1 MTDGMAGKNSSR
13 CVWGIYVILDK
24 TIGGGRSH
32 LELAREALLGGA
44 RVIQL
49 RDKTSPFEELIEVGH
64 ALRALIHE
72 HEATFIVNDNP
83 YLAAEVKADGVH
95 LGQSDF
101 PAAIA
106 REIVGTECI
115 IGLST
120 HTKIQALEA
129 TRQPVDYIGVGP
141 IYPTTSKQSEW
152 NPLGIPHI
160 RWVRENISLPMV
172 AIGGIT
178 SETLAD
184 CAAAGADNV
193 AMIAEIMGA
202 EDITGRMQ
210 NLAAQ
215 FKQVS

>member
-24 TIGGGRSH
+24 AIGGGRSH

-49 RDKTSPFEELIEVGH
+49 RDKTSPFEELVEVGH

-72 HEATFIVNDNP
+72 HEATFI
-83 YLAAEVKADGVH
+83 
-95 LGQSDF
+95 GQSDF

-178 SETLAD
+178 TETLAD

>member
-1 MTDGMAGKNSSR
+1 MNDGMAGRNSSR

-24 TIGGGRSH
+24 AIGGRSH
-32 LELAREALLGGA
+32 VELAREALLGGA

-49 RDKTSPFEELIEVGH
+49 RDKLSPFEELIEVGH
-64 ALRALIHE
+64 ALRGLTHE

-83 YLAAEVKADGVH
+83 YLASEVKADGVH

-106 REIVGTECI
+106 REIVGPDCI

-120 HTKIQALEA
+120 HTKLQALEA
-129 TRQPVDYIGVGP
+129 TKQPVDYIGVGP
-141 IYPTTSKQSEW
+141 IYPTTSKRSEW
-152 NPLGIPHI
+152 KPLGIPHI
-160 RWVRENISLPMV
+160 RWVRENVSLPMV

-178 SETLAD
+178 AETLAD
-184 CAAAGADNV
+184 CVAAGADNV

-202 EDITGRMQ
+202 DDIGGRVQ
-210 NLAAQ
+210 ELAAQ